1 MIWCVCCFIAFIS
14 CLETEKPPL
23 GAVLDGPRLPYDLQ
37 WNKPNVDD
45 IKGSWKQISFF
56 SESSTAQ
63 QESVCWH
70 AICVFYL
77 SAATTWGALIFPL
90 LQIPKQLRPE
100 SPHFPDG
107 THRSYSPNLPL
118 ARIIGWLST
127 LILSLFT
134 PHTGSC
140 SSYVCSSDNLKCK
153 SWNGK
158 CWLFGK
164 RVKPALNLSAIGPVL
179 VNLDQTSD

>member
-37 WNKPNVDD
+37 WNKPNVYD
-45 IKGSWKQISFF
+45 INGSNVGSWKQISFF
-56 SESSTAQ
+56 SESLTAQ
-63 QESVCWH
+63 QESVCWR

-100 SPHFPDG
+100 SPHFPRW
-107 THRSYSPNLPL
+107 HPPLIFSESSPCKDNWMIIDIDFVLIHV
-118 ARIIGWLST
+118 AYRIMFI
-127 LILSLFT
+127 ICLFSACKL
-134 PHTGSC
+134 GSNFQPINC
-140 SSYVCSSDNLKCK
+140 
-153 SWNGK
+153 GK
-158 CWLFGK
+158 
-164 RVKPALNLSAIGPVL
+164 
-179 VNLDQTSD
+179 